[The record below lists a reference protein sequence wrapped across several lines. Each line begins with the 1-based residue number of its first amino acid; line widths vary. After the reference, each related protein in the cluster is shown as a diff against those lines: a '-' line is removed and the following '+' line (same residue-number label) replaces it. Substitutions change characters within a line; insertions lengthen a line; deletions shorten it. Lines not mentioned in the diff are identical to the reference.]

1 MSCDGSLQDKET
13 EVDVISDK
21 TGVAGA
27 EGVEGR
33 VMKDAGREGPLRPAP
48 FRA

>member
-1 MSCDGSLQDKET
+1 LSCDGSLQDKET
-13 EVDVISDK
+13 EEDVISDK
-21 TGVAGA
+21 AGVAGA

-33 VMKDAGREGPLRPAP
+33 VTNDVGREGPLRPAP